1 MSEDNFLL
9 SDTIKSKKIILN
21 EKDLSEDLSSL
32 HVVAST
38 NISGGGGGASDQDIS
53 SLSAAN
59 TSISQDLN
67 EGISS
72 LIVKDQELSEDLNSI
87 SQDINSANQA
97 ISSNSD
103 SVDSL
108 NEDISSLTV
117 ANQGLEN
124 GLDQQVSSL
133 SFVEASTNSLTEEI
147 SSLKAAD
154 QNIQDTLNKD
164 VSSLTV
170 ANQVLENGLDQQVS
184 SLSFVEASTNSLT
197 EEISSLKAADQNI
210 QDTLNKDV
218 SSLTVANQVLE
229 NGLDQQVSSLSF
241 VEASTNSLTE
251 EISSLKA
258 ADQNIQDTLNEDISS
273 LKAAD
278 QNIQDTL
285 NEDISSLSL
294 RELGSI
300 EQVSIDYSLS
310 QDSAISAEYRFNES
324 IQGLTNISDSLSN
337 SADAVLDSFYNH
349 SFNQTVNGVEISVS
363 QNNTLTL
370 PLLQPN
376 SDQFISFPLWLIN
389 GYGGG
394 TFNHPL
400 FGNNGW
406 MINYDKSVAFGFE
419 MQITA
424 GTTTL
429 NIIAYEEAFVGNY
442 TLNIEN
448 QQSGDMLYE
457 HSNNGGTLATVIR
470 IASGITTASEWITD
484 INTRT
489 GGHFEISL
497 VSGNGDDPISNFTN
511 ETYSSSSA
519 FRELLVRSIQGNG
532 YSETLS
538 EDLSIITIKQTGEVY
553 ISNNSSSK
561 LVILGALDFS
571 DVTQFFWFSNEGV
584 SIPYVIMG
592 TDYSLIDKVEWYLA
606 NQLNAVNNLL
616 PEDHAYKNTA
626 PEGSIQEQLVTT
638 DSFFSSFYQ
647 DYLQL
652 KQTVSS
658 LSAS

>member
-103 SVDSL
+103 SVDS
-108 NEDISSLTV
+108 
-117 ANQGLEN
+117 
-124 GLDQQVSSL
+124 
-133 SFVEASTNSLTEEI
+133 
-147 SSLKAAD
+147 
-154 QNIQDTLNKD
+154 
-164 VSSLTV
+164 
-170 ANQVLENGLDQQVS
+170 
-184 SLSFVEASTNSLT
+184 
-197 EEISSLKAADQNI
+197 
-210 QDTLNKDV
+210 LNKDV

-626 PEGSIQEQLVTT
+626 P
-638 DSFFSSFYQ
+638 DC
-647 DYLQL
+647 
-652 KQTVSS
+652 
-658 LSAS
+658 